1 MTNLKPPTAESY
13 WVATRVLAGKYP
25 GAKTEA
31 AARAKLDV
39 LLAAGVTSF
48 VDLTRERELVPYAHL
63 LPDGVE
69 HHRIPVPDVGL
80 PRPEQVRHAL
90 RLIADGRGDGSV
102 YVHCWGGC
110 GRTGVIVGCL
120 LVEHG
125 LSGTEAL
132 RRVHQLTRA
141 VQTKECPETEDQ
153 RAMVTQWTPPGAPGN
168 DPSGSKSALAPI
180 QVPTFKY
187 VFQPAEEPQQ
197 WDLRGSPELWRYLA
211 ALLYQVPIPRDPA
224 VALQLV
230 KDTITNLTDWD
241 CRSLDSEW
249 FLVPLSLFQN
259 GSGMS
264 TGAAGTKW
272 WAETGLPLI
281 GRLIARQLDE
291 YQELT
296 LHGG

>member
-153 RAMVTQWTPPGAPGN
+153 RAMVTQWTPPGAPGT
-168 DPSGSKSALAPI
+168 DPSGSKAS
-180 QVPTFKY
+180 
-187 VFQPAEEPQQ
+187 
-197 WDLRGSPELWRYLA
+197 R
-211 ALLYQVPIPRDPA
+211 
-224 VALQLV
+224 
-230 KDTITNLTDWD
+230 
-241 CRSLDSEW
+241 
-249 FLVPLSLFQN
+249 LF
-259 GSGMS
+259 
-264 TGAAGTKW
+264 
-272 WAETGLPLI
+272 
-281 GRLIARQLDE
+281 
-291 YQELT
+291 
-296 LHGG
+296 